1 MGVSN
6 MVGAWKRHRE
16 SEVGGLSDGKQ
27 SCDAESPLSFAGY
40 YALPPLLGNL
50 EIPTIVKNLDCHNCV
65 DVHAHISLT
74 LDITLL
80 RVGLPSVDTM
90 YSLIRRGM
98 ELNTA
103 QCIK

>member
-40 YALPPLLGNL
+40 YALPPLLGSF
-50 EIPTIVKNLDCHNCV
+50 EIVQQLQENWILIIVLMCMPTY
-65 DVHAHISLT
+65 
-74 LDITLL
+74 
-80 RVGLPSVDTM
+80 P
-90 YSLIRRGM
+90 
-98 ELNTA
+98 
-103 QCIK
+103 